1 MIMLPPPPV
10 ASGIKT
16 ATPQSGYWKKRSSCT
31 DRSVARG
38 GRYQRCIEAMN
49 HKQTAALLLSKCSS
63 DRRSYSRSMLERID
77 CAPGPTAPTLMFKA
91 FAKPPRA
98 CALRNESVWEPF
110 HARPAKSCQEPG
122 SLPPGY
128 GACDLVCQRLAS
140 FSPVVQWCQAGAVS

>member
-49 HKQTAALLLSKCSS
+49 HKQTAALLLTKCSS

-91 FAKPPRA
+91 FARPPRA
-98 CALRNESVWEPF
+98 CALQTESVRDPL
-110 HARPAKSCQEPG
+110 HARPVKSGQGPV

-128 GACDLVCQRLAS
+128 GAGDLV
-140 FSPVVQWCQAGAVS
+140 